1 MKTTTLTLLLFFM
14 GTLFAQNDT
23 LIVANNYK
31 FKIGV
36 KGLLEKSKDAH
47 ELLRNHSPSNY
58 QYTLNA
64 QSDHYCLI

>member
-36 KGLLEKSKDAH
+36 KGLLEKSKDIT
-47 ELLRNHSPSNY
+47 PS
-58 QYTLNA
+58 TPEEILV
-64 QSDHYCLI
+64 